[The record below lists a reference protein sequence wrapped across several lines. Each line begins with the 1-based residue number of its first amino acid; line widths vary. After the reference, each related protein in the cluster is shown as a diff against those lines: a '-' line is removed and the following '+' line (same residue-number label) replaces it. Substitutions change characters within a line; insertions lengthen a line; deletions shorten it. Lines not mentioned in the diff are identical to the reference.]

1 MKFPSLSTVRDS
13 DMHCRPSQY
22 AYTAVLIPETSGLRV
37 DNLRISKNRYQD
49 AFFLGLFQ
57 LFFFCLFLFL
67 AAASTCRIFVP
78 WPGIEHTPPA
88 LGAWTAREVPVFFYF
103 VHYLLRSTAEQV
115 GETQKGGSQHKGLYN
130 MNYFYHVLFKTVF
143 ITHTLFEG
151 NKKSTSIAPYIV
163 KFIHPYFKIF
173 KY

>member
-1 MKFPSLSTVRDS
+1 
-13 DMHCRPSQY
+13 MHCRPSQY
-22 AYTAVLIPETSGLRV
+22 AYTAVLTPETSGLRV
-37 DNLRISKNRYQD
+37 DNLRVSKNRYQD

-88 LGAWTAREVPVFFYF
+88 LGAWSLNHWTAREVPVFFYF

-115 GETQKGGSQHKGLYN
+115 GETWKGGSQHKGLYN

-151 NKKSTSIAPYIV
+151 SKKSTSIAPYIV

-173 KY
+173 KH